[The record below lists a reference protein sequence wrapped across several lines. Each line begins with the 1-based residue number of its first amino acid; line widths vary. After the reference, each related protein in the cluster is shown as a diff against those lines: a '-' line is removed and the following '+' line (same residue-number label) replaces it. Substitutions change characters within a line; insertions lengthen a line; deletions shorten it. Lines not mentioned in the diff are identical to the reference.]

1 MLKSNILDNKVNRKI
16 VVVNQAINYLTIGI
30 LNEFE
35 KKCSHVAVITGSV
48 HVQGEELSENVE
60 VTKINKF
67 SEEKLT
73 KKFLNWIK
81 AVFKI
86 TYLLITKY
94 RKYEVFFI
102 PNPPIAYLVA
112 LFLPNRF
119 SILMWDVYPDMLKIF
134 GLKENNP
141 VYKIWSWWNRRLFKK
156 AHRVYTIGH
165 NISKLVGQYAEQ
177 EKVKISYL
185 WTTFSDFQPIS
196 KEENLFLK
204 EQKIKDKFIVQYS
217 GNIGVTH
224 NVEVLLD
231 VAELLKDRE
240 DILFQIIGR
249 GNRTI
254 AVGERIKESKLPNC
268 VLLPFQSDEM
278 FPHSLSAADVGVVIL
293 DDKTAQGSVPSK
305 TYNLMTAAKPIIYIA
320 SAESEL
326 KDYAE
331 KFKNGVCIH
340 SSKVQEIADFVLKV
354 ADNIDYYKKLSEN
367 SLEAS
372 SHFNRENA
380 AKLVE
385 DYLK

>member
-1 MLKSNILDNKVNRKI
+1 MRINRKI
-16 VVVNQAINYLTIGI
+16 VIVNQAINYLTIGVV
-30 LNEFE
+30 NEFE
-35 KKCSHVAVITGSV
+35 KKCTHVAVITGSV
-48 HVQGEELSENVE
+48 HVQGEELNENVE
-60 VTKINKF
+60 IAKINRF

-102 PNPPIAYLVA
+102 PNPPIAYLVS

-141 VYKIWSWWNRRLFKK
+141 IYKIWAWWNKRLFKK
-156 AHRVYTIGH
+156 AHRIYTIGH
-165 NISKLVGQYAEQ
+165 NISKLVGQYVEQ

-204 EQKIKDKFIVQYS
+204 EQKIKDKFIIQYS
-217 GNIGVTH
+217 GNIGITH

-231 VAELLKDRE
+231 VAELLKHKE

-254 AVGERIKESKLPNC
+254 AVGERIKNSKLSNC

-278 FPHSLSAADVGVVIL
+278 FPHSLSAADIGVVIL
-293 DDKTAQGSVPSK
+293 DDKTAEGSVPSK
-305 TYNLMTAAKPIIYIA
+305 TYNLMIAAKPIIYIA
-320 SAESEL
+320 SEQSEL

-331 KFKNGVCIH
+331 NFKNGVCIH
-340 SSKVQEIADFVLKV
+340 SSKVQEIADFIFKAATDKEYYESLSKNSRV
-354 ADNIDYYKKLSEN
+354 ASTFFK
-367 SLEAS
+367 
-372 SHFNRENA
+372 RTNA
-380 AKLVE
+380 TKLVE
-385 DYLK
+385 DYLL